1 MTLRRLAP
9 IAALLVLLIVASGMA
24 SASPANV
31 SLSLLYIH
39 PIGSN
44 ASEIV
49 ARNLGPSG
57 TGNGAIGFTVYLEYD
72 HTKGSLASVTTGPDF
87 AALNCGFGTFKADPH
102 PLNPS
107 GVQVDGTCTTSI
119 PPAGVAAPTGN
130 VVLATLNWTCTSPF
144 TVDLKTNPVGS
155 PALTEVFDPLFNEY
169 FVPDN
174 QLVDGGACG
183 SPLAV
188 TLAGVTASP
197 VTPLGNALYPALSG
211 ALVLLAAAGVAFR
224 GVLLRKP

>member
-9 IAALLVLLIVASGMA
+9 ITALLVLLIVAVGMA

-39 PIGSN
+39 PVGPN

-72 HTKGSLASVTTGPDF
+72 HTKGTLSSVTSGPNF
-87 AALNCGFGTFKADPH
+87 VAFNCGFTTFKTDPH
-102 PLNPS
+102 PMNPS
-107 GVQVDGTCTTSI
+107 GVQIDGTCTTSI
-119 PPAGVAAPTGN
+119 PTAGVAAPSGD
-130 VVLATLNWTCTSPF
+130 VLLATLNWTCTSSF
-144 TVDLKTNPVGS
+144 TVDMKTNPVGS
-155 PALTEVFDPLFNEY
+155 PALTEVFDPNFNEY

-188 TLAGVTASP
+188 TLAGVTARP
-197 VTPLGNALYPALSG
+197 ATPLGNTLYPALAG
-211 ALVLLAAAGVAFR
+211 AAVLLAAAGVAFR
-224 GVLLRKP
+224 GILLRK